1 MESKALDKSI
11 AVEPVI
17 TFLESR
23 ARRQSSTILTSAV
36 QHECPRRNPDILDET
51 KGWNTVIQLV
61 KHNFF

>member
-1 MESKALDKSI
+1 MEWKALDKSI
-11 AVEPVI
+11 AMEPV

-23 ARRQSSTILTSAV
+23 ARRQLSTILTSAV

>member
-1 MESKALDKSI
+1 MEWKALDKSI
-11 AVEPVI
+11 AMEPV